1 MRQIPY
7 VPLRNSKQL
16 AHKLK
21 LAVGQR
27 TEVATNVQTDDGLTN
42 GASNIIKLIQLTD
55 EIKPLGL
62 IWVQFDYEVLV
73 EKLVKKTE
81 CFMSEELKAHGHQL
95 NLSQPNFQLV
105 ERNLLKLLG
114 NSFHCD
120 QHQQKLFIFHK
131 VILKHKLL

>member
-27 TEVATNVQTDDGLTN
+27 TEVATNVRTDDGLTN

-55 EIKPLGL
+55 VNKPSGL
-62 IWVQFDYEVLV
+62 IWVQFDYEDV
-73 EKLVKKTE
+73 
-81 CFMSEELKAHGHQL
+81 G
-95 NLSQPNFQLV
+95 
-105 ERNLLKLLG
+105 R
-114 NSFHCD
+114 
-120 QHQQKLFIFHK
+120 
-131 VILKHKLL
+131 